1 MSLESFERTAE
12 SSGQAYSLAGTW
24 GRAYA
29 GGALSG
35 PVSKSTCNQDRESSE
50 PRRRGSSRRDPIPRI
65 SIQQPSPKLEV
76 QRTDS
81 SKLSLSLSDP
91 GDHTYNFS
99 DECLPAQSASP
110 SQNSPAPHRHV
121 PCTESLRPTPHS
133 GARIFDTFLPVQE
146 ESEDR
151 LHALGHE
158 LEARDPGREHH
169 VASPSTPS
177 PDPLA
182 TNNLSY
188 PYSPHSRPGAP
199 IPPSSCSYTTAIS
212 PSPSLLVSGMS
223 RAEGKKPVLPP
234 YSPAPRVDSPYPYP
248 FAHIRRRSHAI
259 ADDGNMGI
267 SQMYPNVV
275 REQHNREGMVSG
287 STLTPSSTPQYNP
300 WTFIQ
305 TSNAFG
311 GRRGV
316 IENPQASTHSSLSHQ
331 PVPLPPFSRGN
342 RRRHRRDHSQDLRR
356 QSKTH
361 PLPRVESTQP

>member
-81 SKLSLSLSDP
+81 PKHSLSLSDP

-99 DECLPAQSASP
+99 DERLPVQTASP
-110 SQNSPAPHRHV
+110 SLNSPAPHQNV

-133 GARIFDTFLPVQE
+133 GAPISDTSLPVQE

-151 LHALGHE
+151 LHAFGHE
-158 LEARDPGREHH
+158 LEVRDPGREHH

-177 PDPLA
+177 SDPLA
-182 TNNLSY
+182 TNNLGY
-188 PYSPHSRPGAP
+188 PHSPHSRPGAP
-199 IPPSSCSYTTAIS
+199 IPPSSYSYTTSIS
-212 PSPSLLVSGMS
+212 PSPSPLVSGMS
-223 RAEGKKPVLPP
+223 RAKGKKPVLPP

-248 FAHIRRRSHAI
+248 FAHIRPRSHATS
-259 ADDGNMGI
+259 DDGNVGI
-267 SQMYPNVV
+267 SQMDSNAV
-275 REQHNREGMVSG
+275 REQLFPTLNRESELMLS
-287 STLTPSSTPQYNP
+287 PSSTPQYNP

-305 TSNAFG
+305 TSNAFD

-316 IENPQASTHSSLSHQ
+316 IANLQASTH
-331 PVPLPPFSRGN
+331 
-342 RRRHRRDHSQDLRR
+342 
-356 QSKTH
+356 
-361 PLPRVESTQP
+361 